1 MKILVISDS
10 HGRLEKL
17 ISIYEREKPDM
28 VICAGDFSDDA
39 EELSYVFPE
48 NTYHIVKGNCDY
60 YDIQRSDEMVLELGG
75 HKVFLAHG
83 HHYRVK
89 LEYETIEKRGRE
101 LECDVVIFGHTHRP
115 YLEKKKGIILFNPG
129 AVLGNDY
136 GIIKINKESI
146 DFLLK
151 RI

>member
-1 MKILVISDS
+1 
-10 HGRLEKL
+10 
-17 ISIYEREKPDM
+17 M

-48 NTYHIVKGNCDY
+48 NIYHIVKGNCDY
-60 YDIQRSDEMVLELGG
+60 YDMQRSDEMILELGR

-101 LECDVVIFGHTHRP
+101 LECDVVIF
-115 YLEKKKGIILFNPG
+115 
-129 AVLGNDY
+129 
-136 GIIKINKESI
+136 S
-146 DFLLK
+146 
-151 RI
+151 

>member
-17 ISIYEREKPDM
+17 ISVYEREKSDM

-48 NTYHIVKGNCDY
+48 NIYHIVKGNCDY
-60 YDIQRSDEMVLELGG
+60 YDMQRSDEMILELGG

-101 LECDVVIFGHTHRP
+101 LGCDVVIFGHTHRP
-115 YLEKKKGIILFNPG
+115 YLEKKKGITLFNPG